1 MKDCDNLADGSERDS
16 PWSCGGG
23 GGSGRRPLTSIIEHL
38 RTSKSRLHNG
48 EVSGENVS
56 ASAGPRGGDRGEAT
70 NLGTHT
76 ENNDGATLAANTA
89 VDARGGSPQGAHLSA
104 AATPRPARGRRR
116 QNQNGLDTTQVKT
129 ERLTPDNN
137 STSSRSVTP
146 SSSSHPG
153 TPPNATPLGGP
164 EGPPPPHNLKHMEQ
178 MMGRNYSDFMRSL
191 AARYNNA
198 NPNDYFSSPRNGY
211 PPGLDPRFPAFKTAA
226 TPFVGLM
233 APLGAPQ
240 PPTVQTTSPLSS
252 KDTKEQKQDTLFGNP
267 VFPPMLDMSST
278 QALLHMVRTANAAQN
293 AAELETYLKGANK
306 RDAGVTSPLDL
317 SSPGGFAPRKRQ
329 RAETRRSGSVS
340 PKPKANPRPT
350 TPPPVR
356 CPSLCGH
363 MPCGDGQAVNRWTIE
378 DVVNYVSSIDS
389 CAEYAQNF
397 REHRIDGAALPLL
410 SEDHLTG
417 PIGMK
422 LGPALKLRALL
433 ARKLGAC
440 TVCLHCAH
448 CHQTPLPALNAAAAA
463 AAAAASQQQH
473 QPQHQQQPQQQQMP
487 GRRPSST
494 GN

>member
-1 MKDCDNLADGSERDS
+1 MRSISLIKFIFFFIFTDRDNLANGSERDS

-23 GGSGRRPLTSIIEHL
+23 SGGGRRPLTSIIERL
-38 RTSKSRLHNG
+38 RTSKRRLRNGSEKNGYGTDSGGPFSYHFG

-56 ASAGPRGGDRGEAT
+56 ASTGPTRGGDRGEAAD
-70 NLGTHT
+70 LGTHT

-89 VDARGGSPQGAHLSA
+89 VDARGGSPQGAHLSG
-104 AATPRPARGRRR
+104 AATPRPPRSRRR

-164 EGPPPPHNLKHMEQ
+164 EGPPPSHHLKHMEQ

-191 AARYNNA
+191 AAKYNNA
-198 NPNDYFSSPRNGY
+198 NPNDYFSTSRNGY

-240 PPTVQTTSPLSS
+240 PPTVPTTSPLSN
-252 KDTKEQKQDTLFGNP
+252 KDPKEQKQDSLFGNP
-267 VFPPMLDMSST
+267 VFPPMIDMSST

-329 RAETRRSGSVS
+329 RPETRRSESVS
-340 PKPKANPRPT
+340 PKPKPIARPI

-356 CPSLCGH
+356 CPTLYAH

-378 DVVNYVSSIDS
+378 DVVNYVSSIDI
-389 CAEYAQNF
+389 CAEYAQVSVPSY
-397 REHRIDGAALPLL
+397 LPLAL
-410 SEDHLTG
+410 S
-417 PIGMK
+417 
-422 LGPALKLRALL
+422 
-433 ARKLGAC
+433 
-440 TVCLHCAH
+440 
-448 CHQTPLPALNAAAAA
+448 NF
-463 AAAAASQQQH
+463 
-473 QPQHQQQPQQQQMP
+473 
-487 GRRPSST
+487 
-494 GN
+494 N